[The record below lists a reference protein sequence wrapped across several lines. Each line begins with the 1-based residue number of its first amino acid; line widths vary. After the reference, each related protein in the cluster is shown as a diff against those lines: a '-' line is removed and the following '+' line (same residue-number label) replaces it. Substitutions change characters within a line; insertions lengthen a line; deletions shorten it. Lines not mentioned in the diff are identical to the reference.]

1 MNKVEIC
8 SPAGSYESL
17 AAALKAGA
25 DSVYFGIGHLNMRAR
40 SSVNFTLADLNKIRR
55 ISEKNGVKNYLVL
68 NSVLYDNELPLM
80 KKICAAAKSAGIH
93 AVVAGDMA
101 AINYASSIGLS
112 VHISVQANV
121 CNSEAVRLFS
131 RYADVMVL
139 ARELPLAGIKKITNF
154 IRKNK
159 ITGPSGNLVRI
170 EIFAHGA
177 LCVSISGKC
186 YMSLAVYN
194 SSANRG
200 ECYQNCRRKYLVS
213 DAETGEQLVIDN
225 KYVMSPKDICTLP
238 FLDSIIDADVS
249 ILKIEGRGRS
259 PDYVYAVTRAYRE
272 AVESCRDGSFSPA
285 KSQMWMKELSSVFNR
300 GFWGGYYLGE
310 KLDAW
315 CGTGGNLSPKRKIHI
330 GKVLNYYQ
338 KSGVADFALEAGGL
352 KKGDEIMVCGT
363 TTGVASQIVDSLM
376 FNGEFVETAPKGS
389 TVSVSF
395 QEKLRKG
402 DKLYLVTPRKF
413 GESPED

>member
-40 SSVNFTLADLNKIRR
+40 SSVNFTVADLKKIRR
-55 ISEKNGVKNYLVL
+55 ISEKNNVKNYLVL

-80 KKICAAAKSAGIH
+80 KKICDAAKSAGIH

-101 AINYASSIGLS
+101 AIDYASSIGLS

-121 CNSEAVRLFS
+121 CNSDAVRLYS

-238 FLDSIIDADVS
+238 FLDSIIEADVS

-310 KLDAW
+310 KLNAW
-315 CGTGGNLSPKRKIHI
+315 CGTGGNLSPKRKNHI

-338 KSGVADFALEAGGL
+338 KSGVADFALEAGAL
-352 KKGDEIMVCGT
+352 KKGDETMVCGT

-413 GESPED
+413 GESSED

>member
-40 SSVNFTLADLNKIRR
+40 SSVNFTIADLKKIRG

-80 KKICAAAKSAGIH
+80 KKICDAAKSAGIH

-101 AINYASSIGLS
+101 AIDYASSIGLS

-121 CNSEAVRLFS
+121 CNSEAVRLYS
-131 RYADVMVL
+131 RYANVMVL